1 MTATFRAELVK
12 LLRPRILILTAVVTT
27 LFSIG
32 GTLVILAAVGSRAS
46 TDLSLTTTQLRSAGG
61 GTQAFRAAASYAGWS
76 FLFAVFVAYTAAE
89 FGRGTM
95 RTMLLRQPRR
105 LRLLAGKL
113 SAIFALTA
121 AALAVGEFLGWATA
135 RFDAPSR
142 HVPTA
147 AWTTTRALGAAV
159 SDYGVLLAWA
169 AGYLILATAI
179 AVLTRSLPIA
189 LGAGIAWF
197 GPIEHI
203 IRDTWTS
210 APKRSSPA
218 AHQPSPPPT
227 PSPSPP
233 STWSSRQPPPP
244 SRSPAGTSPDKTP
257 PCSPCRRPLRLESS
271 SLFPGATRAKVE
283 TTPSSRCATALP

>member
-12 LLRPRILILTAVVTT
+12 LLRPRILVLTGVVTA

-32 GTLVILAAVGSRAS
+32 GTVVILAAAGPHAG
-46 TDLSLTTTQLRSAGG
+46 TDLGLTTAQLGRAGG

-113 SAIFALTA
+113 SAIFALTVV
-121 AALAVGEFLGWATA
+121 ALAVGELLGWMTA
-135 RFDAPSR
+135 RLDAPAR
-142 HVPTA
+142 HIPTA
-147 AWTTTRALGAAV
+147 AWTTTHALGAAV
-159 SDYGVLLAWA
+159 GDYGILLAWA
-169 AGYLILATAI
+169 AGYLILATAL

-189 LGAGIAWF
+189 LGVGIAWF

-210 APKRSSPA
+210 APRF
-218 AHQPSPPPT
+218 
-227 PSPSPP
+227 
-233 STWSSRQPPPP
+233 
-244 SRSPAGTSPDKTP
+244 
-257 PCSPCRRPLRLESS
+257 
-271 SLFPGATRAKVE
+271 FPGLSLEAFLARGTPTVSSGHAITVAALYLTVAAGAAAVAFTRWD
-283 TTPSSRCATALP
+283 ATA

>member
-32 GTLVILAAVGSRAS
+32 GTLVILAAVGSRAR

-159 SDYGVLLAWA
+159 SDYGVVLAWA

-210 APKRSSPA
+210 APRFLPGLSLEAFLARGTPTVTSAHAITVA
-218 AHQPSPPPT
+218 ALYLVVAAAAAT
-227 PSPSPP
+227 V
-233 STWSSRQPPPP
+233 TF
-244 SRSPAGTSPDKTP
+244 T
-257 PCSPCRRPLRLESS
+257 RRDVT
-271 SLFPGATRAKVE
+271 G
-283 TTPSSRCATALP
+283 